1 LHFENISI
9 EMNGTVTIL
18 LVFKNKMV
26 SRRFLVFLYKT
37 TVAGF
42 MLKFPL
48 GKHFKR
54 IVIKELK
61 NVMQRA
67 TCKIH
72 AKASTFRRKWIFAQS
87 VDK

>member
-1 LHFENISI
+1 
-9 EMNGTVTIL
+9 MVL
-18 LVFKNKMV
+18 LQFCLY
-26 SRRFLVFLYKT
+26 SRIKWFH
-37 TVAGF
+37 AGSLSF
-42 MLKFPL
+42 YMKPQLPHAKIFP

-61 NVMQRA
+61 NIMQRA
-67 TCKIH
+67 TCQIH